1 MNLVKEF
8 LLKNLISF
16 GGYVISIS
24 IFERLKNE
32 RMFKKMEWKI
42 LILKYNK

>member
-24 IFERLKNE
+24 IFGEIEEWKNE
-32 RMFKKMEWKI
+32 MKNINFEI
-42 LILKYNK
+42 